1 MDGITSLR
9 YFKGYARARHGA
21 RRMSNRANPFEWSG
35 GHPALDLVNTLDER
49 PSGAPIENLA
59 TYHDLTRFAALAG
72 LIDRRT
78 AAGLERLDSRS
89 GSTVVKS
96 ARRLREH
103 LHDVLAAANS
113 GRSARQPDLDALSA
127 AIRAAHAARKLVASP
142 SPGLADRRWS
152 PALAR
157 EIPLHACSLAIECL
171 LVGEDSKRIRK
182 CGAADCDVYY
192 LDTSK
197 GRRRQWCSMKGC
209 GNREKQR
216 RWRGAAR

>member
-1 MDGITSLR
+1 MR
-9 YFKGYARARHGA
+9 V
-21 RRMSNRANPFEWSG
+21 NPFEWSG

-49 PSGAPIENLA
+49 PSSTPIENLA
-59 TYHDLTRFAALAG
+59 TYQDLTRFAALAR

-78 AAGLERLDSRS
+78 AARLQRLDGRS
-89 GSTVVKS
+89 GSLVVKR

-113 GRSARQPDLDALSA
+113 GRPARRPDLDALSA
-127 AIRAAHAARKLVASP
+127 AIRAAHAAQTLVSSL
-142 SPGLADRRWS
+142 SPGLANRRWS
-152 PALAR
+152 PALTL

-171 LVGEDSKRIRK
+171 LVDEDRKKIRK
-182 CGAADCDVYY
+182 CGASDCDVYY

-216 RWRGAAR
+216 RWRSATR